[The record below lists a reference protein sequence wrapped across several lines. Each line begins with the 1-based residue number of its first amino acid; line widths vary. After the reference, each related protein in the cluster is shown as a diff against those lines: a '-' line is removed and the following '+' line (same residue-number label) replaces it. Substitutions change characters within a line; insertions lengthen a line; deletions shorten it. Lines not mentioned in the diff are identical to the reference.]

1 MRPGSHNLGASHA
14 QIQGTA
20 RFSPRAGAILIA
32 MATISALQRPAE
44 LAALAAMQGQLVGRA
59 QLRAHG
65 FDSDAVRRRITA
77 GRWQPLGNA
86 VVLHTGPVTGCERQW
101 AAVLNVS
108 GRAVIAGRVAAE
120 SHGLRGFPD
129 TVIDVVT
136 TIGARPIAI
145 DGVRWRRTTYLDDFD
160 VDHVLSPPTI
170 RRDRAFI
177 SAASW
182 TASPRVAC
190 GLLAATVQQ
199 RLTSATILR
208 RVLLAAG
215 DVRHRHHL
223 LAVLADIEGGAD
235 SLSEIDLVRLARRA
249 GLPPPIRQAFR
260 LDASGRQRYL
270 DADFGTFSV
279 EVDGGVHLRPLN
291 YWDDA
296 RRQNDLV
303 LGGDRILRF
312 PSIALRLEPEV
323 VIAQLRAADAAFGRL
338 LVTRAR

>member
-1 MRPGSHNLGASHA
+1 MP
-14 QIQGTA
+14 
-20 RFSPRAGAILIA
+20 PRVGAILVDMPI
-32 MATISALQRPAE
+32 ISARQNPAE
-44 LAALAAMQGQLVGRA
+44 LAALAASQGQLVGLA

-65 FDSDAVRRRITA
+65 FDADAVRRRIAA
-77 GRWQPLGNA
+77 GRWQPLGRA
-86 VVLHTGPVTGCERQW
+86 VVLHTGPVTGYERQW
-101 AAVLNVS
+101 AAVLSVS
-108 GRAVIAGRVAAE
+108 GRAVIAGRAAAE
-120 SHGLRGFPD
+120 SHGLRGFPNA
-129 TVIDVVT
+129 VIDVVT
-136 TIGARPIAI
+136 TIGARPVPI
-145 DGVRWRRTTYLDDFD
+145 DGVRWRRVVHLDEFD

-177 SAASW
+177 YAASW
-182 TASPRVAC
+182 TSSPRIAC

-215 DVRHRHHL
+215 DVRHRRHL
-223 LAVLADIEGGAD
+223 LAVLGDIEGGAD
-235 SLSEIDLVRLARRA
+235 SLSEIDLGKLARRA

-260 LDASGRQRYL
+260 RDASGRLRYL

-323 VIAQLRAADAAFGRL
+323 VIAQLRAADAAFGRP
-338 LVTRAR
+338 LVTTAR